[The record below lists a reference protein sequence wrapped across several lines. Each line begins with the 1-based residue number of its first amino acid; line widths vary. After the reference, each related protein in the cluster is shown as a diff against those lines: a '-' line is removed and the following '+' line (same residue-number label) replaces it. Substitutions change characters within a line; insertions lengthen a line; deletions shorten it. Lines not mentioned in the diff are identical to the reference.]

1 MTTTPVTKQKLEA
14 HWDDMSLIATVDNMV
29 VNLLERNPK
38 SVQSANAH
46 GIKMADLL
54 NATLINKVKQRA
66 DTQHRSLGGNTRAK
80 LRAKLDAKHLI
91 TTSNLS

>member
-14 HWDDMSLIATVDNMV
+14 HWDDMSSIATVDNMV